1 MNNFL
6 PLLAIETSDSICG
19 ACIYFDE
26 EKYFSGKVILK
37 HSHSEKLFEVIQSVL
52 NQASISQNDLKVIA
66 VSNGPGSFTGLRIG
80 MSAAKGMAQALS
92 IPIIPVPTFEALA
105 FQISKYL
112 PEDSSFAI
120 SNRVGRYELYFAKF
134 QIKGNSYIFKEELK
148 IIPIS
153 EIFLFSKSIDVFG
166 NIGELNNA
174 NKIILKHIVAPDP
187 EFVAEWACKFGAD
200 KIIYDIDNVEPNY
213 IKDFI
218 VKEKKK

>member
-26 EKYFSGKVILK
+26 EKYFSAKVILK
-37 HSHSEKLFEVIQSVL
+37 HSHSEKLLEVIQSVL

-92 IPIIPVPTFEALA
+92 IPILPVPTFEALA
-105 FQISKYL
+105 LQISKYL
-112 PEDSSFAI
+112 PEDSYFAI
-120 SNRVGRYELYFAKF
+120 SNRVGRDELYFAKF
-134 QIKGNSYIFKEELK
+134 QIKGNSYIFKEEVK

-153 EIFLFSKSIDVFG
+153 EIFLFSKSIAVFG
-166 NIGELNNA
+166 NFRTSNTSD
-174 NKIILKHIVAPDP
+174 KIIPKHISAPDP
-187 EFVAEWACKFGAD
+187 ELVAEWAFKFGAD
-200 KIIYDIDNVEPNY
+200 RIMYDIDNIEPNY